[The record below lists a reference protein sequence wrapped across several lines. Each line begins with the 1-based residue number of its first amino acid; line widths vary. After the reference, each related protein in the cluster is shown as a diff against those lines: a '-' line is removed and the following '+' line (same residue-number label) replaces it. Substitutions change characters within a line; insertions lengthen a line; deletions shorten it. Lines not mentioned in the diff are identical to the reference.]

1 MDHPARNDA
10 GPLRRLVDLRAGEG
24 AAALTGFAYFFS
36 LLAGYYLLRPIR
48 EEMGIRGGVETLHW
62 SFTATFAV
70 MMAAIPA
77 YSALVARVPRA
88 RAIPIVHRF
97 FLVNLLLFFALF
109 RMEVAPAWVA
119 RAFFV
124 WLSVYNLFVVSVFWS
139 LMADVFTSEQAR
151 RLFGFVAA
159 GGTAGAIAGP
169 ALALALVGPFG
180 IPGLVLLSAVF
191 LEVAA
196 RSARRLAA
204 RAPARGAPA
213 PAQAASVPARGAPPV
228 GGTVLSGIGAV
239 FRSPYLAAVA
249 AHVLLFTLAS
259 TFLYL
264 TQARIV
270 ADALGDPTRRTQ
282 LFAGVDLAVA
292 VAQLATQTFV
302 TGRVLT
308 GLGLGAGLAA
318 VPVLSGAGFALLAA
332 APSIWTVGAFQTLRR
347 ATHFAIERPAREVL
361 FTVVS
366 REEKYKSKAFI
377 DTVVYR
383 GGDALGAWAQ
393 AGLAGAGLGV
403 AAISASA
410 LPLAAASLGLA
421 IWLARRERRLEVP
434 GEPKREES

>member
-1 MDHPARNDA
+1 MDRPAQDA
-10 GPLRRLVDLRAGEG
+10 AAPLRRLVDLRAGEG
-24 AAALTGFAYFFS
+24 TAALGGFAYFFS

-62 SFTATFAV
+62 SFTATFVA

-77 YSALVARVPRA
+77 YSALVARVPRT
-88 RAIPIVHRF
+88 RAVPIVYRF
-97 FLVNLLLFFALF
+97 FLLNLLVFFLLF

-169 ALALALVGPFG
+169 VLALALVGTLG
-180 IPGLVLLSAVF
+180 IPGLVLLSAAF

-196 RSARRLAA
+196 RSARRLAR
-204 RAPARGAPA
+204 RAPARGAPGLAGVRA
-213 PAQAASVPARGAPPV
+213 PGEGAPPV
-228 GGTVLSGIGAV
+228 GGTLLSGIGAV

-270 ADALGDPTRRTQ
+270 ADGLGDPTRRTQ
-282 LFAGVDLAVA
+282 LFAGVDLAVS
-292 VAQLATQTFV
+292 VAQLAAQTLL
-302 TGRVLT
+302 TGRVLA
-308 GLGLGAGLAA
+308 GFGLGAGLSL

-332 APSIWTVGAFQTLRR
+332 FPSLWAVGAFQTLRR
-347 ATHFAIERPAREVL
+347 AAHFAVERPAREVL
-361 FTVVS
+361 YTVVS
-366 REEKYKSKAFI
+366 REERYKSKAFI

-383 GGDALGAWAQ
+383 GGDALGAWVQ

-403 AAISASA
+403 AALSASA

-421 IWLARRERRLEVP
+421 IWLARRERRLEA
-434 GEPKREES
+434 GEPKTEEP

>member
-1 MDHPARNDA
+1 MAPPAATAPGR
-10 GPLRRLVDLRAGEG
+10 LRRLVDLRPGEG
-24 AAALTGFAYFFS
+24 GAALSGFGYFFS

-77 YSALVARVPRA
+77 YSALVARVPRT
-88 RAIPIVHRF
+88 RAVPIVYRF
-97 FLVNLLLFFALF
+97 FLLNLLLFFALF
-109 RMEVAPAWVA
+109 RLEVAPAWVA

-169 ALALALVGPFG
+169 ALVLGLARPLG
-180 IPGLVLLSAVF
+180 IPGLVLLSAAF

-196 RSARRLAA
+196 RSARYLAA
-204 RAPARGAPA
+204 GAPAREGPGPADAREAGEGAA
-213 PAQAASVPARGAPPV
+213 PV

-239 FRSPYLAAVA
+239 FRSPYLAAIA
-249 AHVLLFTLAS
+249 THVLLFTLAS

-270 ADALGDPTRRTQ
+270 ADALGDSTRRTQ
-282 LFAGVDLAVA
+282 LFAGVDLAVS
-292 VAQLATQTFV
+292 VAQLATQTFA
-302 TGRVLT
+302 TGRILS
-308 GLGLGAGLAA
+308 GLGLGAGLSV
-318 VPVLSGAGFALLAA
+318 VPILSGAGFALLAA
-332 APSIWTVGAFQTLRR
+332 APSLWAVGAFQTIRR
-347 ATHFAIERPAREVL
+347 AAHFAIERPAREVL

-366 REEKYKSKAFI
+366 REERYKSKAFI

-383 GGDALGAWAQ
+383 GGDALGAWGQ

-403 AAISASA
+403 AALSAAA

-421 IWLARRERRLEVP
+421 LWLARRERRLE
-434 GEPKREES
+434 EP

>member
-1 MDHPARNDA
+1 MDRPPAAAATASGR
-10 GPLRRLVDLRAGEG
+10 LRGLVDLRPGEG
-24 AAALTGFAYFFS
+24 AAALAGFGYFFS

-48 EEMGIRGGVETLHW
+48 EEMGIRGGVETLPW

-77 YSALVARVPRA
+77 YSALVARVPRT
-88 RAIPIVHRF
+88 RAVPIVYRF
-97 FLVNLLLFFALF
+97 FLLNLLLFFALF
-109 RMEVAPAWVA
+109 RLEVAPAWVA

-169 ALALALVGPFG
+169 ALALGLARPLG
-180 IPGLVLLSAVF
+180 IPGLVLLSAAF

-196 RSARRLAA
+196 RSARHLAR

-213 PAQAASVPARGAPPV
+213 PADGGGAGEGAAPV

-239 FRSPYLAAVA
+239 FRSPYLAAIA

-270 ADALGDPTRRTQ
+270 ADALGDSTRRTQ
-282 LFAGVDLAVA
+282 LFAGVDLAVS
-292 VAQLATQTFV
+292 VVQLATQTFA
-302 TGRVLT
+302 TGRILS
-308 GLGLGAGLAA
+308 GLGLGAGLSV
-318 VPVLSGAGFALLAA
+318 VPILSGVGFALLAA
-332 APSIWTVGAFQTLRR
+332 VPSLWAVGAFQTVRR
-347 ATHFAIERPAREVL
+347 AAHFAIERPAREVL

-366 REEKYKSKAFI
+366 REERYKSKAFI

-393 AGLAGAGLGV
+393 ASLAGAGLGV
-403 AAISASA
+403 AALSASA
-410 LPLAAASLGLA
+410 LPLAALSLGLA
-421 IWLARRERRLEVP
+421 LWLARRERRLE
-434 GEPKREES
+434 EP